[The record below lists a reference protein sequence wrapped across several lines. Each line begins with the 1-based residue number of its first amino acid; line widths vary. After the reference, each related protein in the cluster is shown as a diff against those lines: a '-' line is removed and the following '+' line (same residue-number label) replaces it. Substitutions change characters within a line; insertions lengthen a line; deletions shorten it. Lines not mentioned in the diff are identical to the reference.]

1 MLLVADVVAKN
12 RRRNLTEEAQ
22 SLWGIAKLNAICSE
36 IPAVTHVDYI
46 FFRIDAVSRPLRA
59 G

>member
-1 MLLVADVVAKN
+1 MLLVADVANN

-46 FFRIDAVSRPLRA
+46 FS